1 MRVSRIAK
9 PVIWLFAGWVCAG
22 CATVPMATPSLEVTV
37 APDTIY
43 PGSVV
48 SVTVL
53 APPDTVEVTGRLDWA
68 GSPVVPLKTKD
79 QGRTWTFKTQIPLGA
94 VWQPGRYRVLAT
106 GRTAGGEILQG
117 EAWVNAP

>member
-1 MRVSRIAK
+1 MRVPGREKIILGLLAL
-9 PVIWLFAGWVCAG
+9 WACAG
-22 CATVPMATPSLEVTV
+22 CATVQTAAPRLEVSV
-37 APDTIY
+37 SPDTIY

-48 SVTVL
+48 TVTVL

-79 QGRTWTFKTQIPLGA
+79 QGRTWTFTTQIPWGA
-94 VWQPGRYRVLAT
+94 VWQPGRYKVLAA
-106 GRTAGGEILQG
+106 GKTADGETLSG